1 MNKNCCFLQTGTTLC
16 GCAFHKIHD
25 FLFPC
30 EFSGSHIFLH
40 QVYASASIVRRV
52 FQYHFSWNNLLSIIF
67 MAALNFKRELRGIE
81 NLLHISN
88 PKRKPLIN
96 LGLLSFTF
104 KSNPRTKKLPGAI
117 CPSCRNVGRVLH
129 QRMAPCWPPLPGQG

>member
-1 MNKNCCFLQTGTTLC
+1 
-16 GCAFHKIHD
+16 
-25 FLFPC
+25 
-30 EFSGSHIFLH
+30 
-40 QVYASASIVRRV
+40 
-52 FQYHFSWNNLLSIIF
+52 

-104 KSNPRTKKLPGAI
+104 GSDPMTKRLPAATGPTRRDAGWV
-117 CPSCRNVGRVLH
+117 CN
-129 QRMAPCWPPLPGQG
+129 QRAAARWPELPE